1 MEPGEQDG
9 FSWKWILLETP
20 WVDPSG
26 EAKAQ
31 FPMPL
36 MCVDTPMGGVANLVC
51 ASALWHLL
59 PSKTTVGDFFK
70 STGNDEFWSF
80 ATALGASQEQH
91 LLPPKRSLTMKEKKE
106 GWEPPPPGSLARR
119 FMVSKYFVSPLL
131 LLCSMGWLA
140 RNPHQAKG
148 LQIAARSIIKAIIG
162 MTASLHS
169 LGQMGVHEVGG
180 CKCIA

>member
-9 FSWKWILLETP
+9 FSWKWISLETP

-106 GWEPPPPGSLARR
+106 GWEPPPLAAWPGDSWWGSISCR
-119 FMVSKYFVSPLL
+119 
-131 LLCSMGWLA
+131 LCSCCAPWVGLLA
-140 RNPHQAKG
+140 TLTKPKD
-148 LQIAARSIIKAIIG
+148 SK
-162 MTASLHS
+162 
-169 LGQMGVHEVGG
+169 
-180 CKCIA
+180 